1 VVELLGA
8 IGLILPAALDIAPVL
23 TPMAATG
30 LAILMALAMNTH
42 HRRREPVLLLVV
54 VVAWGHFGPY
64 SF

>member
-42 HRRREPVLLLVV
+42 HRGREPGAIAFTAVWLLVV
-54 VVAWGHFGPY
+54 VVA
-64 SF
+64 